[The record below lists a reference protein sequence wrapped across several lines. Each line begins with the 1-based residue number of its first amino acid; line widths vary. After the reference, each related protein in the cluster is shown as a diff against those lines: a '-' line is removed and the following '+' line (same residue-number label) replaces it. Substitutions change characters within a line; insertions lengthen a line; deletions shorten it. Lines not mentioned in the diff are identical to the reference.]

1 MDHEHILALVEAV
14 HGAHCDA
21 IHGFAANAAFV
32 DDESQFSTPNTL
44 ERSTLAKK
52 VVPYTQQSEP
62 VLFLLR
68 RVRTRLAQSDIFP
81 RRSAVCPL
89 SEVKRTRTIGWLQ
102 PPRPR

>member
-21 IHGFAANAAFV
+21 IHGLAANAAFV
-32 DDESQFSTPNTL
+32 DNESQFSTPSTL

-62 VLFLLR
+62 VLFAAVRSCTHKLTTVVQIQSYILPKLKVVLL
-68 RVRTRLAQSDIFP
+68 
-81 RRSAVCPL
+81 
-89 SEVKRTRTIGWLQ
+89 G
-102 PPRPR
+102 